1 MINFLYCIDENYN
14 LQCYLSIKSL
24 IKNSSNNI
32 RVHIIHQKPESFNNY
47 RALLKDKIL
56 DLNVH
61 RFNGSS
67 SKFVS
72 LNEHITEAS
81 YYRLFFDDYLP
92 EEVEKIVYI
101 DADAFA
107 INSFQKAVDETFI
120 KLSKKNL
127 ILAALDVKN
136 YNNNSNFKPYFN
148 AGVLFINRKKWSE
161 ENIQQKLESLLS
173 TKEKLEYHDQ
183 DLLNICFGDNFLNI
197 NEALNVHISLDDNY
211 MKRHKTYLSDFA
223 IFIHYVGKTKPWH
236 RKAMFKLNA
245 VFYHNLIIEFNK
257 GNLEH
262 PPIIFRKRVNFIF
275 KNFLKIFFSRKIIY
289 YVKNIFS
296 LI

>member
-1 MINFLYCIDENYN
+1 MLNFLYCIDENYN

-32 RVHIIHQKPESFNNY
+32 RVHIIHQKPESFNKY
-47 RALLKDKIL
+47 RAMLNDKIL
-56 DLNVH
+56 DLSVY

-92 EEVEKIVYI
+92 EKVDKFVYI
-101 DADAFA
+101 DADVFA
-107 INSFQKAVDETFI
+107 INSFQEAINETFI

-127 ILAALDVKN
+127 ILAAFDVKN
-136 YNNNSNFKPYFN
+136 YNNNTNFKPYFN
-148 AGVLFINRKKWSE
+148 AGVLFIDRKKWSE
-161 ENIQQKLESLLS
+161 ENVQQQLESLLL
-173 TKEKLEYHDQ
+173 TKEQLEYHDQ
-183 DLLNICFGDNFLNI
+183 DLLNIYFGDNFLNI
-197 NEALNVHISLDDNY
+197 NEALNVHISLEDKY
-211 MKRHKTYLSDFA
+211 MKRYKSYLSDFA

-236 RKAMFKLNA
+236 RNAMFKLNA

-257 GNLEH
+257 GSLEH
-262 PPIIFRKRVNFIF
+262 PPITFKKRVKFILN
-275 KNFLKIFFSRKIIY
+275 NFLKIFFSRKMIY
-289 YVKNIFS
+289 YLKNIFG
-296 LI
+296 LV